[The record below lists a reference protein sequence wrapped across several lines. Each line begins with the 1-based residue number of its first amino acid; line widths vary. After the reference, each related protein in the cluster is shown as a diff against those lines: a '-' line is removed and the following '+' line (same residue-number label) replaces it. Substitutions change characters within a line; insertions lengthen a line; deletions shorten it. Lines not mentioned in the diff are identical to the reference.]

1 MSDEAT
7 YELDGHIATI
17 TYNRPESL
25 NAINGAMRECLN
37 SAWLQFYEDPEAW
50 VAVLTGAGRAFC
62 AGEGRSRSNSHLE
75 WATADQGGIHI
86 IDVDRWPEI

>member
-1 MSDEAT
+1 MSGDSSFSKISFEVEGQLMSDEAT

-50 VAVLTGAGRAFC
+50 VAVLTGAGRAF
-62 AGEGRSRSNSHLE
+62 
-75 WATADQGGIHI
+75 
-86 IDVDRWPEI
+86 